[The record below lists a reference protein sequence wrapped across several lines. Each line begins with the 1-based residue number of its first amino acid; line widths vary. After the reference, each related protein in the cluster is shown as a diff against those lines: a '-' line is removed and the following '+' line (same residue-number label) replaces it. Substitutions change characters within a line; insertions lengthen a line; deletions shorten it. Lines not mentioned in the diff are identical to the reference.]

1 MGPNE
6 RIFVM
11 RDEGRGQSG
20 SMGRLTHPVL
30 SFGKFLVLI
39 ALLLSFPASAQFFN
53 DRPTRQPRQ
62 PAFGGFYFPN
72 QAQQAPFGG
81 LGEPQMQ
88 RPEWPGL
95 SRYPGPHR
103 RVRKLPPADYSHAPP
118 SERQD
123 ASPNQRILVLGDAMA
138 DWLGYGLEQLLSD
151 QSELGVVRK
160 INTESG
166 LLKYVP
172 GKGDPANWIAAARQ
186 IAATEKPDAIVIM
199 LGLNDRIAI
208 RENASDTAA
217 PKPIGEDSKSRATGE
232 EDSDAAGSEL
242 SLEEKE
248 LVKNGAG
255 EFRDARWVA
264 HYTRVIRQMTAALR
278 DRGVPVIWVGLPALQ
293 GQQPT
298 SDMLFLNTLFREGAA
313 KAGLSYVDVW
323 EGFVDQAGRFMQYG
337 PDFEGQTRRLRT
349 PDGVFFTK
357 PGREN
362 LPTML
367 SARSEGFWPPSRWR
381 SSCRPKSR
389 RSASGISRNR
399 GRSRVRSFH

>member
-1 MGPNE
+1 
-6 RIFVM
+6 
-11 RDEGRGQSG
+11 
-20 SMGRLTHPVL
+20 
-30 SFGKFLVLI
+30 
-39 ALLLSFPASAQFFN
+39 
-53 DRPTRQPRQ
+53 
-62 PAFGGFYFPN
+62 
-72 QAQQAPFGG
+72 
-81 LGEPQMQ
+81 MQ

-138 DWLGYGLEQLLSD
+138 DWLGMASQLLSD

-199 LGLNDRIAI
+199 LGLNDRIGDT
-208 RENASDTAA
+208 RECLGHGSAGSRA
-217 PKPIGEDSKSRATGE
+217 GEDSKSRATGE

-337 PDFEGQTRRLRT
+337 PDFKGQTRRLRT

-367 SARSEGFWPPSRWR
+367 SVRRRLLAAKPAAIVLPAEKLPIGVRKAAIAPSGSGHSTDRTVVDTTVSMGSGSSRTVPAARLLHGRW
-381 SSCRPKSR
+381 
-389 RSASGISRNR
+389 
-399 GRSRVRSFH
+399 